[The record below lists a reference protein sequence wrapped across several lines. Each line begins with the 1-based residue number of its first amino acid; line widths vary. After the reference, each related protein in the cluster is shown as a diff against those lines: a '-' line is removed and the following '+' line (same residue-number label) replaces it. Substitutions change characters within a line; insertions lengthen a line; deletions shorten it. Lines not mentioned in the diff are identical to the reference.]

1 MRMTDEETRV
11 WSRDRR
17 VGAETDSL
25 PITGS
30 HTLPTIS
37 SHEFTLPRVR
47 RNKSYSNSDSNSNSS
62 SSSSSNSRNLLI
74 PTTSSGNSR
83 VAQEDEKS
91 SNNEVGEDKVVVLVV
106 VTMRVQRPWHR
117 GGRDPTVHR
126 ASLQT
131 D

>member
-1 MRMTDEETRV
+1 MTTTTKTGGQEGGRWRRRAAISDPGARHWIGMRGRGERQTTTTMRMTDEETRV

-47 RNKSYSNSDSNSNSS
+47 LEDFNQRKISFLAKNV
-62 SSSSSNSRNLLI
+62 SRI
-74 PTTSSGNSR
+74 QKICIS
-83 VAQEDEKS
+83 Q
-91 SNNEVGEDKVVVLVV
+91 DK
-106 VTMRVQRPWHR
+106 T
-117 GGRDPTVHR
+117 
-126 ASLQT
+126 
-131 D
+131 

>member
-37 SHEFTLPRVR
+37 SHEFTLPRV
-47 RNKSYSNSDSNSNSS
+47 
-62 SSSSSNSRNLLI
+62 
-74 PTTSSGNSR
+74 R